1 MMVLILFR
9 CHFLSNPHSHFNS
22 LHKARPL
29 MVPAELA
36 NWIDYSVHLPE
47 WHAIHLTVQF
57 FEVRLYL
64 LVVVGIVFVEAFI

>member
-1 MMVLILFR
+1 
-9 CHFLSNPHSHFNS
+9 
-22 LHKARPL
+22 

-64 LVVVGIVFVEAFI
+64 LVVGTILIETFIQKSQDRIRIPIIGRIFSYLLF